1 MTALCDLPATEL
13 RRLIGSKRISPVEL
27 LESCIARIEATDPL
41 LNAFAV
47 LSLDEA
53 RDAAKAAEDAV
64 MRGAALGPLHG
75 LPVGIKESYH
85 VKGMATTQGFPPWK
99 DRIAAQDDCTVAAI
113 RAAGAVI
120 VGKTNVPELLQG
132 LASRNRLF
140 GTTRN
145 AHDPERSSLGSSG
158 GSGVAVSAS
167 MVPLASGSDTGGS
180 IRGPAAANGICGLR
194 PTPGVVAHDDHIHAF
209 NPSSVRG
216 PMARSVAD
224 TRLFL
229 AAMAQGDG
237 PDPYR
242 RAVSADDVMA
252 ITPTDLRDLRVAV
265 SCDLGFVKT
274 DPAMRAAFEDKIGRI
289 ERLFGKV
296 ERRDPP
302 LGEINRAYWI
312 LRPLKFFPGLVEMY
326 KQDPPSVTEYKRVD
340 FRRAFAERVEDVAWA
355 MAEQTRVFRALHAFY
370 KDFDLIITP
379 GLSQLPL
386 TLAEI
391 DRREQAM
398 RAENDRFKP
407 DEYDFSA
414 DSGRGTVNAAF
425 TLTAHPVLTV
435 PAGRGPAGMPFGLNL
450 VGRFQGDLALLS
462 IGLALESAMAD
473 DAELARPLPDIAA
486 LTRGAAARTAAE

>member
-1 MTALCDLPATEL
+1 
-13 RRLIGSKRISPVEL
+13 
-27 LESCIARIEATDPL
+27 
-41 LNAFAV
+41 
-47 LSLDEA
+47 
-53 RDAAKAAEDAV
+53 
-64 MRGAALGPLHG
+64 
-75 LPVGIKESYH
+75 
-85 VKGMATTQGFPPWK
+85 MATTQGFPPWK
-99 DRIAAQDDCTVAAI
+99 DRIAAKDDCTVAAI

-180 IRGPAAANGICGLR
+180 IRGPASANGICGLR

-216 PMARSVAD
+216 PMARSVED

-229 AAMAQGDG
+229 AAMAEGDG

-242 RAVSADDVMA
+242 HAVSADDVMA

-340 FRRAFAERVEDVAWA
+340 FRRAFAEQRRGRGLGHGRADARVPGAARLLQGLRPDHHAGPLAVAA
-355 MAEQTRVFRALHAFY
+355 DACRDRPARAGDAGGKRPLQARRIRLLGRCRARHGQRRLHA
-370 KDFDLIITP
+370 
-379 GLSQLPL
+379 
-386 TLAEI
+386 
-391 DRREQAM
+391 
-398 RAENDRFKP
+398 
-407 DEYDFSA
+407 
-414 DSGRGTVNAAF
+414 
-425 TLTAHPVLTV
+425 
-435 PAGRGPAGMPFGLNL
+435 
-450 VGRFQGDLALLS
+450 
-462 IGLALESAMAD
+462 
-473 DAELARPLPDIAA
+473 
-486 LTRGAAARTAAE
+486 